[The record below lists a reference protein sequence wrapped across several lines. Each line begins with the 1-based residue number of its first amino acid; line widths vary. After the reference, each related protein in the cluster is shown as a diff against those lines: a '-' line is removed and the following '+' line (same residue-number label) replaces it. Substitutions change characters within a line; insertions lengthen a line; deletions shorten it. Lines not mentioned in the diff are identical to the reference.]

1 MPTPSTRTPVRIARG
16 SYSNLNSS
24 LSDLQDGEIV
34 YAEDQDK
41 MYIKEGSSL
50 VVITLNPN
58 NATFTGTTTIPT
70 ANITAGTVTG
80 DFTFDST
87 TNAGRDVG
95 WDESDSALE
104 FSVNAKATFGAS
116 GELEILNDS
125 SHSYVRVTSG
135 DFRLSS
141 NNLHGTNQAGTE
153 YYFKCTENA
162 AVELYYDQ
170 GTHAN
175 PKLSTSATG
184 VTIDGTLSATS
195 LAATA
200 ASTLAG
206 DLTLN
211 AQKDLRFAD
220 ADSSNYVGFQAPAT
234 VASNVVWTLPSADTA
249 VAGFALTSDGSGNL
263 AWSVMAGGAKGNGG
277 NEVFFENDTTV
288 THSYTI
294 STGTNASSIGPMTVN
309 SGVVVQIPT
318 GSHWVV
324 S

>member
-58 NATFTGTTTIPT
+58 NSTFTGTTNIPT

-80 DFTFDST
+80 DFTFDSA

-116 GELEILNDS
+116 SDFQIYNDGSHNYIYSDTGELKNRAAIWKVVNEANDEI
-125 SHSYVRVTSG
+125 
-135 DFRLSS
+135 
-141 NNLHGTNQAGTE
+141 QIKA
-153 YYFKCTENA
+153 TENGA
-162 AVELYYDQ
+162 IDLYYDQ

-200 ASTLAG
+200 ASTFAG

-294 STGTNASSIGPMTVN
+294 NTGTNASSIGPMTVN